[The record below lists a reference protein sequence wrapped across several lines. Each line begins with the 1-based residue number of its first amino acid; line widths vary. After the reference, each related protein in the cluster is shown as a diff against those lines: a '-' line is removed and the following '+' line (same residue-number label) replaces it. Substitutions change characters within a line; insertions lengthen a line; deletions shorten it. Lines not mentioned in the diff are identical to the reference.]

1 MAGKAQSPRHAQG
14 ARPGRRGYEYQRP
27 KGNDLAGAPDPGSH
41 VPGRAG
47 CAPCDPPIPGRLAG
61 NSTTYHGDLFH
72 ISRRSLPS
80 TSSTSHQGRDRRDMW
95 LLLARAVKQ
104 VREKRSSLWPRVRR
118 DWLKDHSTCAA
129 CGTRKKLEV
138 HHIVPFSHDPSREL
152 DPTNLI
158 TLCEYRQCHLR
169 FGHSWD
175 WKAAH
180 PHVVTDAAAALL
192 RIAGRIY
199 RSIVP
204 SDQQAA

>member
-1 MAGKAQSPRHAQG
+1 
-14 ARPGRRGYEYQRP
+14 
-27 KGNDLAGAPDPGSH
+27 
-41 VPGRAG
+41 
-47 CAPCDPPIPGRLAG
+47 
-61 NSTTYHGDLFH
+61 
-72 ISRRSLPS
+72 
-80 TSSTSHQGRDRRDMW
+80 MW

-175 WKAAH
+175 WKAAN